1 MIESLV
7 KVTLE
12 TDVICYLHTKQPES
26 YEIIKKLKKKSE
38 NEGILL
44 NDTTD
49 VHYDI
54 GQSFAYLYHLK
65 NAEDFQNDSFRRI
78 DDLPSFS
85 SRCHRVACHQELSTG
100 KADAAL
106 VWFDVGTAV
115 VLHSCDLYFGITV
128 YCTLDN
134 GEFRKYSVTMMSYL
148 PGQSI
153 ILKQDKKLI
162 QSIIDLQIHG
172 DFIVTLDETK
182 KNLKLYRFLNHLSL
196 VMDICVFNVVT
207 QYCIVSSHLLIIESN
222 GTLSIYEISAFS
234 ELKFETTQVQHDVVK
249 VHAVKSS
256 FLIVN
261 GTTRE
266 LFSIENKRSLKLK
279 KIGTLRFECRSVL
292 TTVMPAQS
300 KLFILSDDYSTL
312 AIWHANKTYMIQY
325 VSTLLDSSVL
335 INNIHAVSAGIVLHC
350 HDQQIFLWKL
360 DDSNTR
366 TFLGRARHFQTKNNR
381 IVLYDGSVNKL
392 IVYDT
397 TQMLRGTIQVPNCC
411 DALCFSEDTEYLF
424 VIDREESMLL
434 MYQVNNGKCLEKLF
448 IENLSAQIQTMDDR
462 LVLLSNDE
470 MLLISI
476 AKQHTSYVEKNDHVP
491 SKGCALFEEQYW
503 ICCHKKRPWVRI
515 STDNDSSNIST
526 TLASSSDLPLTFD
539 NDYLNI
545 LNELNKLADV
555 HLPCVDGHPYVD
567 FVKKLRTMS
576 DGTQIL
582 IYTPCRL
589 KTIFQRLLYFDF
601 IDQDI

>member
-1 MIESLV
+1 MHGTDGHEGHITHGFCV
-7 KVTLE
+7 KVCITPMFKAQKINRFLRR
-12 TDVICYLHTKQPES
+12 
-26 YEIIKKLKKKSE
+26 
-38 NEGILL
+38 
-44 NDTTD
+44 
-49 VHYDI
+49 
-54 GQSFAYLYHLK
+54 QSFAYLYHLK
-65 NAEDFQNDSFRRI
+65 NAEDFQNDSFQRI

-85 SRCHRVACHQELSTG
+85 SRCHRVACHQESSTG

-128 YCTLDN
+128 YCALDN

-207 QYCIVSSHLLIIESN
+207 QYCIVSSYLLIIESN
-222 GTLSIYEISAFS
+222 DTLSIYEISTFS
-234 ELKFETTQVQHDVVK
+234 ELKFETRHVQHDVVK
-249 VHAVKSS
+249 VHAIKSS

-279 KIGTLRFECRSVL
+279 KISTLRFECRSVL
-292 TTVMPAQS
+292 TTVMPVQS

-312 AIWHANKTYMIQY
+312 AICHANKTYMIQY
-325 VSTLLDSSVL
+325 VSTLLDSSML
-335 INNIHAVSAGIVLHC
+335 INNIHAVSAGLVLHC

-366 TFLGRARHFQTKNNR
+366 SFLGRARHFQTKNNR
-381 IVLYDGSVNKL
+381 IVLYDDSVNKL

-397 TQMLRGTIQVPNCC
+397 IQMLRGTIQVPNCC

-476 AKQHTSYVEKNDHVP
+476 AKQHTSYVEKP
-491 SKGCALFEEQYW
+491 SMNLKIIFSL
-503 ICCHKKRPWVRI
+503 
-515 STDNDSSNIST
+515 DNDNSNISS
-526 TLASSSDLPLTFD
+526 TLASSSDLPLNFD

-545 LNELNKLADV
+545 LHELNKLADV

-589 KTIFQRLLYFDF
+589 KNIFERLLYFDF
-601 IDQDI
+601 IDQDIYIFPLLASRVASTNTVYS

>member
-115 VLHSCDLYFGITV
+115 VLHSCD
-128 YCTLDN
+128 
-134 GEFRKYSVTMMSYL
+134 
-148 PGQSI
+148 
-153 ILKQDKKLI
+153 
-162 QSIIDLQIHG
+162 
-172 DFIVTLDETK
+172 
-182 KNLKLYRFLNHLSL
+182 
-196 VMDICVFNVVT
+196 
-207 QYCIVSSHLLIIESN
+207 
-222 GTLSIYEISAFS
+222 
-234 ELKFETTQVQHDVVK
+234 
-249 VHAVKSS
+249 
-256 FLIVN
+256 
-261 GTTRE
+261 
-266 LFSIENKRSLKLK
+266 
-279 KIGTLRFECRSVL
+279 
-292 TTVMPAQS
+292 
-300 KLFILSDDYSTL
+300 
-312 AIWHANKTYMIQY
+312 
-325 VSTLLDSSVL
+325 
-335 INNIHAVSAGIVLHC
+335 
-350 HDQQIFLWKL
+350 
-360 DDSNTR
+360 
-366 TFLGRARHFQTKNNR
+366 
-381 IVLYDGSVNKL
+381 
-392 IVYDT
+392 
-397 TQMLRGTIQVPNCC
+397 
-411 DALCFSEDTEYLF
+411 
-424 VIDREESMLL
+424 
-434 MYQVNNGKCLEKLF
+434 
-448 IENLSAQIQTMDDR
+448 
-462 LVLLSNDE
+462 
-470 MLLISI
+470 
-476 AKQHTSYVEKNDHVP
+476 
-491 SKGCALFEEQYW
+491 
-503 ICCHKKRPWVRI
+503 
-515 STDNDSSNIST
+515 NDSSNIST